1 MEGRGPSITLSTVLS
16 SCHFPWR
23 TEENHG

>member
-1 MEGRGPSITLSTVLS
+1 MEGRGPSINLSTVLL
-16 SCHFPWR
+16 SCYFPWR